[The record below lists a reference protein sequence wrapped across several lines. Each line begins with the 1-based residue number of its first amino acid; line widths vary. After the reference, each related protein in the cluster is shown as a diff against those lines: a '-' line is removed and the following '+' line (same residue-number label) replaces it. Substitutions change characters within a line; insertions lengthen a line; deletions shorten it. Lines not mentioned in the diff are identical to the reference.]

1 MLLTQQGTR
10 NIETFE
16 VLKSIDWNFGECK
29 TNHATHDFHPYP
41 AKFIPQIPNNL
52 IKIFT
57 KENDVVYDPFCG
69 SGTTVVESILEHR
82 RAIGN
87 DVNPLAVL
95 ISKVKSTPLTE
106 KKIELIENALSKIVQ
121 SVNYFYDSGLFIN
134 EMDDRDWMGE
144 AVPNLK
150 YWFDENVI
158 KELAIIKKCIF
169 SEKDKDV
176 MDFLGVA
183 FASIIVSVSYQDSNT
198 RYVRVNKEIKSG
210 DVVTK
215 FKAKT
220 LRMLNRIRE
229 IPSLSE
235 NPNIKMADSR
245 EVTGFKD
252 NSADVAITS
261 PPYPNAY
268 DYHLYHKYRMYWL
281 EMDPLELKRREI
293 GAHAHYSKKNG
304 FTAMNFK
311 DDMERVFVEVSRVL
325 KKDKYFCIVIGDSI
339 IKGEKV
345 RNNELLK
352 DLSRST
358 PFNFEYELKR
368 DIQLSKKSFN
378 PKIGN
383 IKTEHIM
390 VFKNTKY

>member
-1 MLLTQQGTR
+1 MLLTQQGTQ

-16 VLKSIDWNFGECK
+16 ALKSIDWNFGECK

-95 ISKVKSTPLTE
+95 ISKVKSTPLAE
-106 KKIELIENALSKIVQ
+106 NKIELIESALLKIVQ
-121 SVNYFYDSGLFIN
+121 SVGYLYDSGLFIN
-134 EMDDRDWMGE
+134 EMDDDDWME
-144 AVPNLK
+144 QEVPNLR

-198 RYVRVNKEIKSG
+198 RYVKVNKEVKSG

-220 LRMLNRIRE
+220 LRMLDRIRE

-245 EVTGFKD
+245 EVTGFED

-311 DDMERVFVEVSRVL
+311 DDMEKVFVEVSRVL
-325 KKDKYFCIVIGDSI
+325 KKNKYFCIVIGDSI
-339 IKGEKV
+339 IKGEKI

-352 DLSRST
+352 NLSRST
-358 PFNFEYELKR
+358 SFDFEYEFKR

-390 VFKNTKY
+390 IFKNTKY